1 MIDRRKEPRFETDV
15 ELVVWGVDTH
25 GECFMQPARARDI
38 SLSGALLS
46 GIDTELQSGDVV
58 GILYAGRKARF
69 RVVWVRYDGTGDLL
83 QVAVHRVAADDCPWL
98 DLVSEAATPGSTL
111 FKGQADAEAP

>member
-1 MIDRRKEPRFETDV
+1 MIDRRHEARFDTDV

-46 GIDTELQSGDVV
+46 GIDTDLQSGDVV
-58 GILYAGRKARF
+58 GIVYAGRKARF
-69 RVVWVRYDGTGDLL
+69 RVVWVRYDGTGDRQ

-98 DLVSEAATPGSTL
+98 DLVSEGAPPRPTL
-111 FKGQADAEAP
+111 VKGQTDAEIL